1 MKDSRPHV
9 KKAILG
15 LLAGLEDLLGSYP
28 SSQALVIIFTEN
40 LIFDIHRH
48 LSTWIFNERI
58 LSSKKLRETELS
70 VNFRK
75 PVDLVF
81 QNPK

>member
-75 PVDLVF
+75 SVDLVF
-81 QNPK
+81 QNSR